1 MFIKLLIISIVLLAV
16 SGLFFGVRMLLKKNG
31 KFPETHVGRNREMR
45 KRGIS
50 CAQDTNIGC
59 TPSDDS
65 GSCSTCGK
73 ILLSTACPDLSG
85 DSHGVTLGSH

>member
-31 KFPETHVGRNREMR
+31 RFPETHVGRNREMR

-59 TPSDDS
+59 TPADDF
-65 GSCSTCGK
+65 GTCSTCGRN
-73 ILLSTACPDLSG
+73 ILN
-85 DSHGVTLGSH
+85 HGVAQGNTE

>member
-31 KFPETHVGRNREMR
+31 RFPETHVGRNREMR

-59 TPSDDS
+59 TPSDDFS
-65 GSCSTCGK
+65 SCSTCGRG
-73 ILLSTACPDLSG
+73 LRA
-85 DSHGVTLGSH
+85 GSRGQGAESKEQETNSPY

>member
-1 MFIKLLIISIVLLAV
+1 MFVKLLLISVLLLAV
-16 SGLFFGVRMLLKKNG
+16 SGIFFGIRILVKKNG

-45 KRGIS
+45 KLGIT

-59 TPSDDS
+59 TPSDDY

-73 ILLSTACPDLSG
+73 G
-85 DSHGVTLGSH
+85 LGAGGREQGA